1 MTKQIF
7 LLIGT
12 ILLFLPLLTPV
23 TGIDQN
29 SLGVT
34 IGDKFN
40 VEVMENP
47 RDSMED
53 RERPEGFE
61 PPEGW
66 EPPEDFNPKDREGR
80 GFGFFGWGIDL
91 DNFNLVPIIEEIPS
105 TGTVFTIKV
114 LAIPNGTMSGK
125 ISVSIRGSTTEYNTD
140 FSYGSPIVFTDWND
154 WEDVLN
160 KIEADAANSNDNI
173 EKVNFDITKNSGD
186 FQSKITFTMTI
197 PEERQEFMQEMVI
210 TQHVRYDKATGIQDL
225 ILVETKTTS
234 SMMGEMVQKIQLEF
248 TTKTTSLPDYSS
260 LLLMIGLGGIAVLSV
275 GAFIVNRSRRQTQVV
290 QKALVEDVQKKIFQ
304 KEKSQLQDI
313 RERIAEIEKREN
325 ISLDKAETSLNNIKK
340 FRRRRH

>member
-1 MTKQIF
+1 MRKQWVLLF
-7 LLIGT
+7 GTLLLI
-12 ILLFLPLLTPV
+12 LPIITLI
-23 TGIDQN
+23 TGINQN

-34 IGDKFN
+34 VGDTFN

-47 RDSMED
+47 QDSMED
-53 RERPEGFE
+53 RERPEGFK
-61 PPEGW
+61 PPE
-66 EPPEDFNPKDREGR
+66 EINPKDQEGR
-80 GFGFFGWGIDL
+80 GFGFFGLGIDL
-91 DNFNLVPIIEEIPS
+91 DNFTLFPIIEEIPS
-105 TGTVFTIKV
+105 TGTVFAIKV
-114 LAIPNGTMSGK
+114 LAIPNGTISGK

-140 FSYGSPIVFTDWND
+140 FSYGSPIIFTDWNG

-173 EKVNFDITKNSGD
+173 EKVNFDITKNSDD

-225 ILVETKTTS
+225 ILIETKTTS

-248 TTKTTSLPDYSS
+248 TTKTFSLPDYSS
-260 LLLMIGLGGIAVLSV
+260 LLLMIGLGGIVVLSV

-290 QKALVEDVQKKIFQ
+290 QKALVEDVEKKTFQ

-313 RERIAEIEKREN
+313 RDRIAEIEKRDEFN
-325 ISLDKAETSLNNIKK
+325 LKKAETSLKNTKK
-340 FRRRRH
+340 FRRRR